1 MRTWDL
7 FKEMDQLHRDI
18 DGLFH
23 GFNRGRLFGPAFE
36 PGLGLR
42 HYPKINLR
50 DDADHVYVEA
60 LLPGIDPGKVDM
72 NILGDTLTL
81 AGERLDAVTEAGN
94 GRTWHRRERGAGKFL
109 RTIEL
114 PVTIVAEQA
123 KAEYSNGL
131 LRVTLPKAAEAKPK
145 KINVKIR

>member
-1 MRTWDL
+1 MRTWDF
-7 FKEMDQLHRDI
+7 FKEMDQIHQDI
-18 DGLFH
+18 EGIFN
-23 GFNRGRLFGPAFE
+23 GFQRNRLFSPAFE

-50 DDADHVYVEA
+50 DDADNIYVEA
-60 LLPGIDPGKVDM
+60 LLPGIDPDKIDM

-81 AGERLDAVTEAGN
+81 SGERKDGVELAGN

-109 RTIEL
+109 RSIEL
-114 PVTIVAEQA
+114 PATIVTDKV

-131 LRVTLPKAAEAKPK
+131 LRVTLPKAAEAKPQ